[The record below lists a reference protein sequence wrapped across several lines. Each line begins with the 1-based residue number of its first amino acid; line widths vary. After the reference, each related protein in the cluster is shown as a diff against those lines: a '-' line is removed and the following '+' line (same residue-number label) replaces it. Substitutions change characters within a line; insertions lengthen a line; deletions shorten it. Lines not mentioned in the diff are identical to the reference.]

1 MKASETG
8 LLNLLHQAFQ
18 FSIPIYQRTYS
29 WRTQECRQLW
39 NDILRAGSA
48 GVAGHFLG
56 SIVYVESGPGLVAK
70 RVPHLVIDGQQRLT
84 SVTLL
89 LAALAD
95 SLDPL
100 PEDEQE
106 PIEGFSP
113 IKIRHYFLEN
123 PLESGSRRDKLVL
136 TQTDR
141 ETMNAIIRHHSLPA
155 ERSIRVEENY
165 AYFRQ
170 QIASLGGDLPLLCQ
184 GLAKLLV
191 VEIALS
197 RDHDNPQLIF
207 ESMNSTGRELTQAD
221 LIRNYVLMG
230 LEPELQTRLYD
241 HHWRQMELEFG
252 QEAYGEF
259 FDDFVRHYLTLK
271 TGEIPNIN
279 AVYDAFKAFTRRTDI
294 AAAGINALVSDLRTY
309 AGYFCAM
316 ALGREQDPELSRA
329 FQDLRELRVEVAY
342 PLLLELYADWKQGFL
357 SRPDFIATLQLIES
371 YVFRRAICAIPT
383 NSLNR
388 TFANFARSLD
398 KGQYVASIEKHFLE
412 LPSYRRFPRD
422 EEFAREFSV
431 RDLYNMRNRS
441 YWLRRLENYGN
452 KEVAPVENYT
462 IEHIMPQNE
471 RLSVAWREMLG
482 PEWERV
488 HREKVH
494 TLGNLTL
501 TGYNSEYSDRAFH
514 EKRDMPGGFRQSPL
528 RLNQVIGEAER
539 WDEAAINE
547 RAWRLAIQACEV
559 WPAPPALSAP
569 QPSTSH
575 RRDYDIVDF
584 PQLASGPVRDLFDA
598 LRREVLALD
607 ACVTEEFLKHY
618 IAYKAEATIVNVV
631 PQKRQLLL
639 NINIPFASLH
649 DPVAKARD
657 VSEIGRWGNGEA
669 QVALAD
675 ASDVPYVIGLVRQA
689 LEQQLGP
696 VSIS

>member
-8 LLNLLHQAFQ
+8 LLNLLQQAFQ

-29 WRTQECRQLW
+29 WREQECRQLW

-56 SIVYVESGPGLVAK
+56 SIVYVESGPGLATK

-95 SLDPL
+95 SLDLL
-100 PEDEQE
+100 PEDEHE
-106 PIEGFSP
+106 PVEGFSP

-123 PLESGSRRDKLVL
+123 PLESGPRRDKLVL

-141 ETMNAIIRHHSLPA
+141 ETLNAIIHQHPLPT

-165 AYFRQ
+165 TYFRQ
-170 QIASLGGDLPLLCQ
+170 QIALLGEDLATLCQ

-230 LEPELQTRLYD
+230 LEPEVQSHLYE

-252 QEAYGEF
+252 QEAYGEY

-271 TGEIPNIN
+271 TGEIPNIS

-294 AAAGINALVSDLRTY
+294 AAAGIDTLIADLRTY

-357 SRPDFIATLQLIES
+357 SRTDFITALRLIES

-398 KGQYVASIEKHFLE
+398 KNHYVASIEKHLLE
-412 LPSYRRFPRD
+412 LPSYRRFPRN
-422 EEFAREFSV
+422 EEFSREFSA

-441 YWLRRLENYGN
+441 YWLRRLENYGS

-471 RLSVAWREMLG
+471 RLSEAWREMLG

-528 RLNQVIGEAER
+528 RLNRTLGEAVC
-539 WDEAAINE
+539 WDETAIAE
-547 RAWRLAIQACEV
+547 RAQRLATQACEV
-559 WPAPPALSAP
+559 WPAPPASSTP
-569 QPSTSH
+569 QPPAS
-575 RRDYDIVDF
+575 RRQNYELMDF
-584 PQLASGPVRDLFDA
+584 PQLASGPVRELFDA
-598 LRREVLALD
+598 LQREVLALD

-618 IAYKAEATIVNVV
+618 IAYKAESTIVNVV

-639 NINIPFASLH
+639 NINIPFANLH
-649 DPVAKARD
+649 DPMGKARD

-669 QVALAD
+669 QVVLAT
-675 ASDVPYVIGLVRQA
+675 STDVPYVIGLVRQA
-689 LEQQLGP
+689 LEQQLGA
-696 VSIS
+696 VSRS

>member
-8 LLNLLHQAFQ
+8 LLNLLQQAFQ

-29 WRTQECRQLW
+29 WREQECRQLW

-56 SIVYVESGPGLVAK
+56 SIVYVESGIPLVAK

-95 SLDPL
+95 SLDLL
-100 PEDEQE
+100 PEAEQE

-113 IKIRHYFLEN
+113 IKIRHYFLGN

-141 ETMNAIIRHHSLPA
+141 ETLNAIIRQHPLPV

-170 QIASLGGDLPLLCQ
+170 QIALLGDDLAPLCQ

-230 LEPELQTRLYD
+230 LEPELQSRLYER
-241 HHWRQMELEFG
+241 HWRQMELEFG
-252 QEAYGEF
+252 QEAYGEY

-279 AVYDAFKAFTRRTDI
+279 AVYDAFKAFTRRTDV
-294 AAAGINALVSDLRTY
+294 AAAGIDTLVADLRKY
-309 AGYFCAM
+309 ASYFCAM
-316 ALGREQDPELSRA
+316 ALGREQDPELTRA

-342 PLLLELYADWKQGFL
+342 PLLLELYADWKLGLL
-357 SRPDFIATLQLIES
+357 SRTDFTAALRLIES

-388 TFANFARSLD
+388 TFANFARTLD
-398 KGQYVASIEKHFLE
+398 KSHYVASIGRHLLE

-422 EEFAREFSV
+422 EEFLREMAA

-441 YWLRRLENYGN
+441 YWLRRLENHGT
-452 KEVAPVENYT
+452 KEPAPVENYT

-471 RLSVAWREMLG
+471 RLSAAWREMLG
-482 PEWERV
+482 PDWERV

-501 TGYNSEYSDRAFH
+501 TGYNSEYSDRAFL

-528 RLNQVIGEAER
+528 RLNRSLGDVTH
-539 WDEAAINE
+539 WDEAAIAARGHE
-547 RAWRLAIQACEV
+547 LALQACDV
-559 WPAPPALSAP
+559 WPAPPASSAP
-569 QPSTSH
+569 QPSTY
-575 RRDYDIVDF
+575 RRQSYEILDF
-584 PQLASGPVRDLFDA
+584 PQLASGPVRDLFNA
-598 LRREVLALD
+598 LQREVLALD

-618 IAYKAEATIVNVV
+618 IAYKAESTIVNVV

-639 NINIPFASLH
+639 NINIPFANLH
-649 DPVAKARD
+649 DPMGKARD

-669 QVALAD
+669 QVFLATVT
-675 ASDVPYVIGLVRQA
+675 DVPYVIGLVRQA

-696 VSIS
+696 VSAT